1 MNSLDDIV
9 DERNF
14 STPLV
19 ALYTLV
25 LSMLV
30 YTRLMFYHMFSTM
43 LLTLSK

>member
-19 ALYTLV
+19 ALYTV